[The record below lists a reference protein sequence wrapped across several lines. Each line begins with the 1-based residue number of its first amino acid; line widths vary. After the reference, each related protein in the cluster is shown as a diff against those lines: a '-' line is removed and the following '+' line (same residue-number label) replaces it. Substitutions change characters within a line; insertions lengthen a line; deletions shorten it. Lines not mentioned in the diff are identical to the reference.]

1 MLDHRRL
8 GRELELF
15 HSDPLVGAGLPIWL
29 PAGAAARHAVE
40 EFIREEER
48 LAGYQHVY
56 SPPMAKQEMY
66 ARSGHLAKFGED
78 MFPPMADGPGSE
90 GSPAGG
96 HDEGAALM
104 LRPSLCPHHA
114 MVFASRGRS
123 YRELPLRIAELGGQY
138 RAERSGV
145 LGGLQCVRAMQLN
158 DAHVFCRVDQVGA
171 EVARVLEMIGRV
183 HPALGF
189 AVDSYRLSLRGQSF
203 LGPAE
208 VWDQA
213 EGMLRD
219 ALVAAGLP
227 FEEAPGEAAF
237 YGPKIDMQIRDVQ
250 GRSSSLATIQVDFAQ
265 PDRFDLAYVDAD
277 GVKQRPVM
285 VHRSVIGSLE
295 RLFGHLIEVHQG
307 AFPAWYAPVQLAV
320 LPVGAAQADTAASFA
335 DRALRRGLRVEV
347 LHDGSLGSRIRA
359 AAGRKAPYV
368 AVIGAREAADGSVSL
383 RLRDGRELPPQ
394 PGDSALALIADVV
407 ARRSL
412 DLLPPEAA

>member
-1 MLDHRRL
+1 MQEHRKL

-15 HSDPLVGAGLPIWL
+15 HSDPLIGAGLPIWL

-66 ARSGHLAKFGED
+66 ARSGHLAKFGDD
-78 MFPPMADGPGSE
+78 MFPAMES
-90 GSPAGG
+90 SGG
-96 HDEGAALM
+96 HDDGAAPM
-104 LRPSLCPHHA
+104 LRPSMCPHHA
-114 MVFASRGRS
+114 AVYASKGRS
-123 YRELPLRIAELGGQY
+123 HRELPLRIAELGGQY

-145 LGGLQCVRAMQLN
+145 LGGLQRVRAMHLN

-171 EVARVLEMIGRV
+171 EVARVLAMIGRV

-189 AVDSYRLSLRGQSF
+189 AVDSYRLSLRGESF
-203 LGPAE
+203 LGASE
-208 VWDQA
+208 VWDRA

-219 ALVAAGLP
+219 ALVEAGLP

-265 PDRFDLAYVDAD
+265 PDRFDLAYVDSD

-295 RLFGHLIEVHQG
+295 RLFAHLIEVHQG
-307 AFPAWYAPVQLAV
+307 AFPAWYAPLQLAV
-320 LPVGAAQADTAASFA
+320 LPVGADQADVAVAFA
-335 DRALRRGLRVEV
+335 DEALRRGLRVEV
-347 LHDGSLGSRIRA
+347 LHEGSLGARIRA

-368 AVIGAREAADGSVSL
+368 AVVGAREAAEGLVSL

-394 PGDSALALIADVV
+394 KADEALDLIGEVV
-407 ARRSL
+407 AARSVA
-412 DLLPPEAA
+412 LLPPEAA